1 MCARGSVPI
10 DYCGKMS
17 KFIAEVNIFTA
28 ATKTVLVR
36 ARAAKFCRYCNF
48 IKTRLTDKARFH

>member
-48 IKTRLTDKARFH
+48 IKTRLTDKA